1 MIGRPTKRKLSYND
15 MARKLEHTVLSANE
29 MLDRC
34 VSIITMERLHAEI
47 HKEVNRQAAAGEIT
61 KHELMQWRLK
71 WNAYEQERNVEPEQ
85 LAHEL
90 GLAHLQQSYVD
101 IFNET
106 SQQVG
111 DLMTAF
117 YLMLEQTK

>member
-1 MIGRPTKRKLSYND
+1 MIRRPTKRKLSHND

-34 VSIITMERLHAEI
+34 VSIITIERLHAEI
-47 HKEVNRQAAAGEIT
+47 HKEVNRQAASGEIT

-71 WNAYEQERNVEPEQ
+71 WNAYEQDRNIEPAQ

-90 GLAHLQQSYVD
+90 SLEHLQKNYVD
-101 IFNET
+101 IFNKT

-117 YLMLEQTK
+117 YITLEQSK